1 VIEIEEHDAVRV
13 VRMRHGKVNAL
24 DLELLLALRD
34 TFAGLRDA
42 GAVVLTGA
50 GGAFSAGVDL
60 RRIVEGGPDYAAA
73 FLPALSAACRAVFEH
88 PRPVVA
94 AVNGHAIAGGCILAA
109 ACDRRFM
116 AGGTIG
122 VTELAVGVPY
132 PAVPMEVLRFAAGPA
147 ASDLAL
153 SARTMP
159 PERAVAA
166 GLVDEVVAPDRLL
179 ERALEEARRL
189 ARMPPPTFALTKA
202 QLRRDAVARMDAGAG
217 DDERVLAAWTSP
229 AVRTAIAGFLES
241 LTRRR

>member
-1 VIEIEEHDAVRV
+1 MIEVDEHGAVRV
-13 VRMRHGKVNAL
+13 VRLHHGKVNAL

-42 GAVVLTGA
+42 PVVLTGA
-50 GGAFSAGVDL
+50 GRCFSAGVDL
-60 RRIVEGGPDYAAA
+60 RRVLQEGENPAYAAA
-73 FLPALSAACRAVFEH
+73 FLAALGGACRAVFEH

-94 AVNGHAIAGGCILAA
+94 AVNGHAIAGGCILAL

-153 SARTMP
+153 SARTMG
-159 PERAVAA
+159 PEEAA
-166 GLVDEVVAPDRLL
+166 RIGLVDAVVPAGELL
-179 ERALEEARRL
+179 DRALGEAGRL
-189 ARMPPPTFALTKA
+189 ARVPAATYALTKR
-202 QLRRDAVARMDAGAG
+202 QLRRDAVARMDAGAA
-217 DDERVLAAWTSP
+217 DDAQVLAGWATP
-229 AVRTAIAGFLES
+229 EARAAIAAFFEAL
-241 LTRRR
+241 